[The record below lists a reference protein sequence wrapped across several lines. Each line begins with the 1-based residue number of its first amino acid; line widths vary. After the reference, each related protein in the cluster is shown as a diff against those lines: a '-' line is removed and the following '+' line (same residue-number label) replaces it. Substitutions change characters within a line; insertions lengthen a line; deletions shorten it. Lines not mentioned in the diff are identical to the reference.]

1 MKTKA
6 TLFTSIA
13 LTILASS
20 LTVADVLLS
29 TDYEDKSRIKQ
40 PSKDLAAKGVKS
52 KDKVNKL
59 DIAEEA
65 KPIESNDRRI
75 SERLRHK

>member
-6 TLFTSIA
+6 TLFISIV
-13 LTILASS
+13 LTISTSS

-29 TDYEDKSRIKQ
+29 TDYEDKSRIEQ
-40 PSKDLAAKGVKS
+40 PSKDLAAKDVNL

-59 DIAEEA
+59 DIAEEP
-65 KPIESNDRRI
+65 KPVESNDRRI